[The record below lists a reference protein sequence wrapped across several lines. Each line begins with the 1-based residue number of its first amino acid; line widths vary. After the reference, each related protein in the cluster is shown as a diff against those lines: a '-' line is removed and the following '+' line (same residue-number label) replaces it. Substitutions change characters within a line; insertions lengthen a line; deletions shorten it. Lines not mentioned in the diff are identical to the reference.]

1 MWQQEKQ
8 LRLPFLGYAMIG
20 MQAHRRERAHPGGLD
35 NKVSSVGAMM
45 VSFLGED
52 HLEDQVWLGYPEAMS
67 SLAHGP
73 VTAHGFVARRM
84 ELGRNNGYLG

>member
-8 LRLPFLGYAMIG
+8 LRLPFLGYTMIG
-20 MQAHRRERAHPGGLD
+20 MQAHRRERAHPGGLE
-35 NKVSSVGAMM
+35 NKVSSAGAMM
-45 VSFLGED
+45 VSSLGED
-52 HLEDQVWLGYPEAMS
+52 HLEDQVWLGYPEA
-67 SLAHGP
+67 

>member
-1 MWQQEKQ
+1 
-8 LRLPFLGYAMIG
+8 
-20 MQAHRRERAHPGGLD
+20 
-35 NKVSSVGAMM
+35 M

-52 HLEDQVWLGYPEAMS
+52 HLEDQVCLGYPEAMS

>member
-1 MWQQEKQ
+1 M
-8 LRLPFLGYAMIG
+8 
-20 MQAHRRERAHPGGLD
+20 
-35 NKVSSVGAMM
+35 VSS
-45 VSFLGED
+45 LGED